1 MAVTRQQ
8 LRAARREIDDLR
20 AEISERR
27 VGDERRADAAAAA
40 AAAAAARSPARSPAE
55 ARSSV
60 DEEAVRQA
68 SALASRVQHLE
79 AQVEHEV
86 LRTHEAAQRQQ
97 ACEAP
102 TSPLHLPYISPT
114 SPLHLAYIS
123 PTSRLHLAYISPTS
137 PDQAC
142 EAQARHASQMLSAMQ
157 ATLQRESIERSKL
170 AASLS
175 ASHRQLETTQ
185 AALQSKELTIAKMRS
200 RIGSSNTT
208 GALAQ
213 DMARLG
219 YTLGLKST

>member
-1 MAVTRQQ
+1 VAVTRQQ

-20 AEISERR
+20 AEITERR
-27 VGDERRADAAAAA
+27 VGDERRADAAAAT
-40 AAAAAARSPARSPAE
+40 AAAAAARSPPRSPAE
-55 ARSSV
+55 ARSSF
-60 DEEAVRQA
+60 DDEAVRQA
-68 SALASRVQHLE
+68 NALTSRVQHLE
-79 AQVEHEV
+79 TQVEHEV

-97 ACEAP
+97 A
-102 TSPLHLPYISPT
+102 
-114 SPLHLAYIS
+114 
-123 PTSRLHLAYISPTS
+123 R
-137 PDQAC
+137 

-157 ATLQRESIERSKL
+157 AALQRESIERSKL

-175 ASHRQLETTQ
+175 ASHRQLETAQ

-200 RIGSSNTT
+200 RMGSSNTN

>member
-1 MAVTRQQ
+1 M
-8 LRAARREIDDLR
+8 
-20 AEISERR
+20 IS
-27 VGDERRADAAAAA
+27 
-40 AAAAAARSPARSPAE
+40 
-55 ARSSV
+55 
-60 DEEAVRQA
+60 
-68 SALASRVQHLE
+68 
-79 AQVEHEV
+79 
-86 LRTHEAAQRQQ
+86 
-97 ACEAP
+97 P
-102 TSPLHLPYISPT
+102 TSRLHLPYISPT
-114 SPLHLAYIS
+114 SPLHLPYIS
-123 PTSRLHLAYISPTS
+123 PISPLHL

-142 EAQARHASQMLSAMQ
+142 EAQARQASQMLSAMQ

-175 ASHRQLETTQ
+175 ASHRQLETAQ